1 MFAEGII
8 CFMLLQSHQPEVINE
23 KTGEVVKQMVLKC
36 MEEQK
41 VIGRVRWD
49 ATEHGNYWQ
58 KRRR

>member
-1 MFAEGII
+1 
-8 CFMLLQSHQPEVINE
+8 MLLQSHQPEVINE
-23 KTGEVVKQMVLKC
+23 KTGVVVKRMVLKC
-36 MEEQK
+36 MEEQN